1 MTESDKNATEST
13 KSKRKYVRKPPPLP
27 PPAPPAPPSAAVTAL
42 ESQVLELV
50 GQRMAANSQI
60 AAAMQDAALA
70 NAKLQAAQQ
79 LLKQIEFEVQYRLSL
94 IGQMKGRQSVQMTTT
109 STGYADFTFD
119 GPDGISPLDQR
130 FLGGNIGSIPPQP
143 SPITVI
149 EGGRRVRSES
159 AESVRAAM

>member
-50 GQRMAANSQI
+50 SQRMAANSQI

-94 IGQMKGRQSVQMTTT
+94 IGQMKGGNPAAMNQANFVAMPEVQDMSYMTAPM
-109 STGYADFTFD
+109 SGHF
-119 GPDGISPLDQR
+119 
-130 FLGGNIGSIPPQP
+130 GSIPVQP
-143 SPITVI
+143 APITVI